1 MADRPLPPEPGFDGG
16 EPSVLDWFMSLLG
29 GHPLPIPEL
38 LEEDVEASTPQ
49 KRSIDVPPE
58 APQRE
63 LDWRGLLGEISPSHV
78 RLPAALGLA
87 FVAQFGLAQRVGS
100 PQFEVGMYVVAAALF
115 GWAALA
121 GDLSLQ
127 SPQAASEDQLTVDF
141 RPVWFGIGVA
151 FSLLTVLT
159 SSDDTLRTST
169 MIFWTLAVFA
179 MVGAFWEGHV
189 AWQGWLARGRAW
201 VRRPFVQVSIRPWHW
216 AIIGVALLSLVF
228 RLIHLDQVPFEMWSD
243 HAEKLLDV
251 SDVLNGKYS
260 IFFFRNTGREMIEF
274 YLAAFT
280 AKVFGTGISFITLKL
295 VTAAAGLLTLPFI
308 YLFGK
313 EIGGSRVGLVATAV
327 AGIGYW
333 PNVISRLGL
342 RFPFYALFAAPALY
356 YLVRGLRTGRRNDL
370 LICAAVV
377 GIGLNGYSPARIIP
391 VVVAVGVLI
400 FLLHRA
406 SRGQRG
412 QTLALL
418 AVMGALGFVFVLP
431 LFRVIVE
438 QPDQVFFRMLSRM
451 GTVERAYPASPVLI
465 FLGNLVR
472 GLGIFGWDDG
482 QIWIASIPHRPALDW
497 LTGAFFHLGVVLMV
511 VRYIRQRDWRDAF
524 TLASIPVLLLPSTL
538 ALAFPDE
545 NPALHRASGAYIPAF
560 VLVGMA
566 VVATIDWA
574 KKLFAQRRS
583 AMVGVYAGLG
593 LLFVI
598 SAVIN
603 YRLVLVDFAKLNL
616 QSTWNTA
623 QAGEIVKGFAE
634 SVGSYETAHMVPY
647 PYWMDGRLVG
657 INAGQPTIDFSTP
670 SDQLADLQDEP
681 RAQLFLVNMQDKPD
695 QDLLAQLFPDG
706 RWSIA
711 QSGEP
716 GKDIAV
722 FLVPAKISDF
732 PVIDPSSN
740 TP

>member
-1 MADRPLPPEPGFDGG
+1 MEDRPLPPEPEFDGG
-16 EPSVLDWFMSLLG
+16 EPSVLDWFKSLLG
-29 GHPLPIPEL
+29 GHPLPIPEI
-38 LEEDVEASTPQ
+38 LEDHVEPSTPQ
-49 KRSIDVPPE
+49 KRSE
-58 APQRE
+58 RAQSAGPQRE
-63 LDWRGLLGEISPSHV
+63 LDWRGLLGEITPRHV

-100 PQFEVGMYVVAAALF
+100 AHFEVGLYVAAAALF

-127 SPQAASEDQLTVDF
+127 SPLAPSGERLTVDF
-141 RPVWFGIGVA
+141 RPVWFGTGVA

-159 SSDDTLRTST
+159 SGENTLRTST
-169 MIFWTLAVFA
+169 MIFWTAAVLA
-179 MVGAFWEGHV
+179 MVGAFWEGQI
-189 AWQGWLARGRAW
+189 AWRDWLARGRAW
-201 VRRPFVQVSIRPWHW
+201 VRRPFLRVSIRPWHW
-216 AIIGVALLSLVF
+216 AILGVALLSLVF

-280 AKVFGTGISFITLKL
+280 AKVFGTGISFLTLKL

-308 YLFGK
+308 FLFGK
-313 EIGGSRVGLVATAV
+313 EIGGSRVGLVATAA

-356 YLVRGLRTGRRNDL
+356 FLVRGLRTGRRNDL

-377 GIGLNGYSPARIIP
+377 GMGLNGYSPARIIP

-400 FLLHRA
+400 FLAHRA
-406 SRGQRG
+406 SQGQRG

-418 AVMGALGFVFVLP
+418 VVMGALGFVFVLP

-438 QPDQVFFRMLSRM
+438 HPDQVFYRMLSRM
-451 GTVERAYPASPVLI
+451 GTVERAYPASPVII

-472 GLGIFGWDDG
+472 GLGIFAWDDG

-511 VRYIRQRDWRDAF
+511 VRYIRERDWRDAF
-524 TLASIPVLLLPSTL
+524 TLASIPLLMLPSTL

-566 VVATIDWA
+566 VVATFDWA
-574 KKLFAQRRS
+574 KKAFAQRRS
-583 AMVGVYAGLG
+583 AMAGVYAGLG

-623 QAGEIVKGFAE
+623 QAGEIVRGFAE

-657 INAGQPTIDFSTP
+657 INAGQPTKDFSTP
-670 SDQLADLQDEP
+670 PDQLAGLKDEL
-681 RAQLFLVNMQDKPD
+681 RAQLFLVNVQDKPD
-695 QDLLAQLFPDG
+695 QDMLNQLFPDG

-711 QSGEP
+711 HSSEP

-722 FLVPAKISDF
+722 FSVPAKISDL
-732 PVIDPSSN
+732 PAIDPSSDS
-740 TP
+740 P